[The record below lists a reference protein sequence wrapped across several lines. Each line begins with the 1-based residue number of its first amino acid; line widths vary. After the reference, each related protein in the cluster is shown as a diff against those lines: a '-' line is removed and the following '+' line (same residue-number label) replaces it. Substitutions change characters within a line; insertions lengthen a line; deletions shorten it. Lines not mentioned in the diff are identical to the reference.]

1 MATTLLR
8 AAAVIGVGG
17 SLVAVAVPAFIGN
30 LSASKWSEPVSAL
43 SRVARGALAH
53 AATHPH
59 DTAFPPSAPA
69 TPEQVPRGETV
80 LVPAEAW
87 SHLSW
92 RALDFSMEASQ
103 AYSYRFDSALDPATG
118 VFRFAATAQGDLD
131 GDGNPSTFQIQGEK
145 RPDGVAHLQPGML
158 VHREVE

>member
-17 SLVAVAVPAFIGN
+17 SLAAVAIPSFLGN
-30 LSASKWSEPVSAL
+30 LSASKWSEPTHAL
-43 SRVARGALAH
+43 TRIASGALAH

-59 DTAFPPSAPA
+59 DTAFPPPAPS
-69 TPEQVPRGETV
+69 TPENIPRGDRV
-80 LVPAEAW
+80 ALPAEAW

-92 RALDFSMEASQ
+92 RALGFAVDGPQ
-103 AYSYRFDSALDPATG
+103 AYSYRFDSSLDPATRE
-118 VFRFAATAQGDLD
+118 FRFAATAQGDLD
-131 GDGNPSTFQIQGEK
+131 GDGNPSTFQVHGEK
-145 RPDGVAHLQPGML
+145 PNDGAARIHPGLL